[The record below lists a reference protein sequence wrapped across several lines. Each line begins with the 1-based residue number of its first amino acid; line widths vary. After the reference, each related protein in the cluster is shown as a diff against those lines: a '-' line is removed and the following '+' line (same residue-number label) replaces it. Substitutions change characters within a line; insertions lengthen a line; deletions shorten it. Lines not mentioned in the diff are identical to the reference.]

1 MRKQFHTLRKFGHCM
16 QRVVAM
22 SYESASSEVAAVP
35 GYGGLDDVTAG
46 VYSSLRGCGAT
57 DLARPGAYGGE

>member
-1 MRKQFHTLRKFGHCM
+1 M
-16 QRVVAM
+16 QSVVAM
-22 SYESASSEVAAVP
+22 GCESASSEVAGVP
-35 GYGGLDDVTAG
+35 VYGGLDDVTAG